1 VNSTIRD
8 GLTIAEGTFV
18 AMAASV
24 IKDTEAWGF
33 YRGNPALKSAR
44 SSEEM

>member
-18 AMAASV
+18 AMAASI
-24 IKDTEAWGF
+24 IKNTEPWSI
-33 YRGNPALKSAR
+33 YKGNPALKSEK
-44 SSEEM
+44 STKEL